1 MLAFRCVCEYGGRAQ
16 CAVEVLCQVL
26 LSCVCIQVCEYVYVV
41 HCGAPQSWTVCVL
54 KSVSVG
60 VQVVVPEC
68 YRHLRNI
75 IAVNIITV
83 IVITILI
90 RLIVTSS

>member
-1 MLAFRCVCEYGGRAQ
+1 M
-16 CAVEVLCQVL
+16 
-26 LSCVCIQVCEYVYVV
+26 V

-60 VQVVVPEC
+60 GVQVVVPEC

-75 IAVNIITV
+75 IVINIITV
-83 IVITILI
+83 IVTTDNVNTILI
-90 RLIVTSS
+90 RLIITSS